1 MGTIGLDRGRQRPL
15 TVVGAATS
23 AGAYGPGQ
31 ERAPEYLRAHG
42 LVDALV
48 GTGRPVRDAG
58 NVATFV
64 HRPDPEHLQAAIVE
78 QVREAALSVA
88 AAVSAA
94 YTQGEDLR
102 ARPGYPV

>member
-48 GTGRPVRDAG
+48 AQHRRTEPDRTHQKRRP
-58 NVATFV
+58 T
-64 HRPDPEHLQAAIVE
+64 
-78 QVREAALSVA
+78 
-88 AAVSAA
+88 
-94 YTQGEDLR
+94 
-102 ARPGYPV
+102 